1 MKTLLSLTVVIAATV
16 LGFPIFTRIARA
28 GQPRDAGNPGAE
40 PPSGKVEVAT
50 FAGGCFWGI
59 QDRFD
64 KIHGVLKTTA
74 GYTGGTL
81 KNPTYRE
88 VCSHATGHAEA
99 VRVEFDPGVVS
110 YARLLDAFWQMH
122 DPTQKNRQGPDV
134 GDNYRSAIFYHSPEQ
149 KAVAEASQKEVNAA
163 RFQGKVVTE
172 IAPAAEFYPA
182 EEYHQHYFK
191 KQGILYPVC
200 H

>member
-1 MKTLLSLTVVIAATV
+1 MKTVFSFAVVLAASV
-16 LGFPIFTRIARA
+16 LGLPIFNRVVRA
-28 GQPRDAGNPGAE
+28 GQPSDSAKRGTDAPPGKAE
-40 PPSGKVEVAT
+40 IAT

-64 KIHGVLKTTA
+64 KIHGVLNTTA

-88 VCSHATGHAEA
+88 VCSHTTGHAEA
-99 VRVEFDPGVVS
+99 VRVEFDPGVVT
-110 YARLLDAFWQMH
+110 YAQLLDAFWQMH
-122 DPTQKNRQGPDV
+122 DPTEKNRQGPDV
-134 GDNYRSAIFYHSPEQ
+134 GDNYRSAIFFYGAEQ
-149 KAVAEASQKEVNAA
+149 KAAAEASLKEVNAT
-163 RFQGKVVTE
+163 RFHGKVATE
-172 IAPAAEFYPA
+172 IVPATEFYAA

-191 KQGILYPVC
+191 KKGILYPVC